1 MVTLLGWVVAAV
13 MGSTTFSTTVAEA
26 DPARRLADE
35 VMTHVRADDV
45 TEAYAVL
52 IPHLTRPD
60 GVEPML
66 NLRDQT
72 KKMRG
77 AMARQDSPLGEVE
90 FLAREA
96 VGRSLVRY
104 VYLERWGRSA
114 IVWKLTFYRGRDDDW
129 SLLNMNWSNEAGTI
143 DGLFDAA
150 RR

>member
-1 MVTLLGWVVAAV
+1 MVLHLGWIVAAV
-13 MGSTTFSTTVAEA
+13 MGSATVSTAVSDVE
-26 DPARRLADE
+26 PARRLADE
-35 VMTHVRADDV
+35 VMNHIADDDV
-45 TEAYAVL
+45 NEAYSTL

-77 AMARQDSPLGEVE
+77 AMIQQDSPLGEVE
-90 FLAREA
+90 FVAREA

-114 IVWKLTFYRGRDDDW
+114 VVWKLTFYRGRDNEW
-129 SLLNMNWSNEAGTI
+129 SLLNMNWSNQADSI
-143 DGLFDAA
+143 DKLFDTAK
-150 RR
+150 R